1 MNFEAISRFH
11 FSPIERT
18 TRSTQETVSLNN
30 HCVSLTAALYE
41 RMGKPEYLLFGYDA
55 EEKALG
61 IRVMDEKSD
70 DNVLKAS
77 AYTTGGIKVANS
89 KYISN
94 RIAEVMNVDLDKKRI
109 ILRKGYKV
117 EDYYVFELRNADVVN
132 KTGRRSG

>member
-18 TRSTQETVSLNN
+18 TRSTQETVGLNSD
-30 HCVSLTAALYE
+30 CVSLTAALYE
-41 RMGKPEYLLFGYDA
+41 RMGKPDYLMFGYDA

-61 IRVMDEKSD
+61 IRVMEEKND
-70 DNVLKAS
+70 GNVLKVTT
-77 AYTTGGIKVANS
+77 YTNGGVRVGNS

-94 RIAEVMNVDLDKKRI
+94 RISEVMNVDLNKKRI

-132 KTGRRSG
+132 KTGRKS